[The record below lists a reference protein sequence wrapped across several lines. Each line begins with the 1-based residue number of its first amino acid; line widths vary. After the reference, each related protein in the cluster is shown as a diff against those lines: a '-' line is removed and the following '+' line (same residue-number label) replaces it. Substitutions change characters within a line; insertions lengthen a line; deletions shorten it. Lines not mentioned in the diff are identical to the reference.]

1 MFVRVKRSN
10 NRKVASVQIVEGSR
24 DKATG
29 NVKQTVIKHIG
40 SASSDE
46 EIAKLVEL
54 GEFVKA
60 EIESEHQQNFFT
72 SSSLAKLAS
81 ESRTVQ
87 KDDEANYKIDDIRK
101 LEHESRSIT
110 GIEEIYGKIYENL
123 GFDKILYNPARQVY
137 ARNIIRHM
145 VLGRIAN
152 PTSKRETVR
161 FLEEDYG
168 VQLKLDGV
176 YSTMDR
182 INERAIDKIQTCS
195 LNAATT
201 LFPEKIDILFYDATT
216 LYFESFTED
225 ELRSKGFS
233 KEHKFNVNETQILLS
248 IFVTKK
254 GIPVGYEVFPGATY
268 EGHTLI
274 KSLENLKNRFS
285 IDNIVFVADSGML
298 NEENL
303 SLLDGAGYK
312 YIVGARIKNMEKI
325 IKDQILDLEA
335 YQSLTFGE
343 EKYLGKII
351 EITPNKKQK
360 WSRNLVVTYSEKR
373 AYKDE
378 KERTEAISKLKK
390 KLNKSGNIKSMIG
403 ASGYKKFLKIE
414 GDSSVAIDLAK
425 LELASIWDGL
435 HGVVTNIED
444 PNISEIISHYRG
456 LWQVEE
462 TFRVCKHD
470 LKIRPIYHWNPER
483 IRAHI
488 AICFMALTC
497 IRHLEYRVSLREKLS
512 PERLKKALT
521 SIYITKLR
529 HIEDK
534 RLFAIPSKPSNDAK
548 IIYKT
553 MNLPLNSL
561 PYLISK

>member
-10 NRKVASVQIVEGSR
+10 DRKKAAVQIVEGSR
-24 DKATG
+24 DKVTG
-29 NVKQTVIKHIG
+29 RVKQVVVRHIG
-40 SASSDE
+40 SGSSEE

-60 EIESEHQQNFFT
+60 EIEAEHQQNFFT
-72 SSSLAKLAS
+72 STRLAELAT
-81 ESRTVQ
+81 ESRAVQ
-87 KDDEANYKIDDIRK
+87 KCAESDYKIDDIRK
-101 LEHESRSIT
+101 LEHESQVIT
-110 GIEEIYGKIYENL
+110 GIGEIYGKIYDSL
-123 GFDKILYNPARQVY
+123 GFDKVLYNPARQVY
-137 ARNIIRHM
+137 ARNVIRHM

-176 YSTMDR
+176 YSSMDR
-182 INERAIDKIQTCS
+182 IDERAIEKIQICALS
-195 LNAATT
+195 AAQN

-225 ELRSKGFS
+225 ELRQKGFS
-233 KEHKFNVNETQILLS
+233 KEHKFNETQILLS

-254 GIPVGYEVFPGATY
+254 GIPIGYEVFPGATY

-274 KSLENLKNRFS
+274 KSLENLKDRFL

-303 SLLDGAGYK
+303 SLLDEAGYK

-325 IKDQILDLEA
+325 VKDQILDRKT
-335 YQSLTFGE
+335 YQDMAFEE
-343 EKYLGKII
+343 EKYSGKVI

-378 KERTEAISKLKK
+378 KDRLEQLKKLTK
-390 KLNKSGNIKSMIG
+390 KLNKSGSVKSMVG

-414 GDSSVAIDLAK
+414 GDSSVGIDLEK
-425 LELASIWDGL
+425 LELARIWDGL
-435 HGVVTNIED
+435 HGIITNIKN
-444 PNISEIISHYRG
+444 PNIPEIMSHYRG
-456 LWQVEE
+456 LWQIEE
-462 TFRVCKHD
+462 TFRVSKHD

-497 IRHLEYRVSLREKLS
+497 IRHLEYRIALREKLS
-512 PERLKKALT
+512 PERLNRALT

-553 MNLPLNSL
+553 MNMRLNSI
-561 PYLISK
+561 PYLVSK

>member
-10 NRKVASVQIVEGSR
+10 NRKTASIQIVEGSR

-29 NVKQTVIKHIG
+29 KVKQIVIKHIG
-40 SASSDE
+40 SASSEE

-54 GEFVKA
+54 GECIKF
-60 EIESEHQQNFFT
+60 EIEADHQQNLFVPEI
-72 SSSLAKLAS
+72 LVEMKS
-81 ESRTVQ
+81 ESKAIQ
-87 KDDEANYKIDDIRK
+87 KEDESDYKIDDVRK
-101 LEHESRSIT
+101 LSAESRSIT
-110 GIEEIYGKIYENL
+110 GIGEIYGKIYDNL

-137 ARNIIRHM
+137 ARNIIRNM

-182 INERAIDKIQTCS
+182 IDERAIDKIQTCS

-233 KEHKFNVNETQILLS
+233 KEHKFNETQILLS

-254 GIPVGYEVFPGATY
+254 GIPIGYEVFPGATY

-325 IKDQILDLEA
+325 IKDQILDQA
-335 YQSLTFGE
+335 SYQSLTFEE

-351 EITPNKKQK
+351 EITQNKKQK

-378 KERTEAISKLKK
+378 KDRAEAIAKLKK
-390 KLNKSGNIKSMIG
+390 KLNGSGNIKSMIG

-414 GDSSVAIDLAK
+414 GESSVAIDLEK
-425 LELASIWDGL
+425 LELARVWDGL
-435 HGVVTNIED
+435 HGVITNIED

-497 IRHLEYRVSLREKLS
+497 VRHLEYRVSLCEKIS

-521 SIYITKLR
+521 SIYVTKLR
-529 HIEDK
+529 HIQDK